1 MCRERRGWD
10 LRLSPGEHHAREGK
24 EWTGFRELKHFGS
37 GQKSK
42 TQTMR
47 AQNQK
52 YQNRFADE
60 TEEWNDQQCRRRQR
74 DQEGK
79 EERRFCHPELTVC
92 HCKFSTVRFLCCDQ
106 IDRPIE
112 GGTEVCWSEG
122 V

>member
-10 LRLSPGEHHAREGK
+10 LRQGPGEHRAREGK

-47 AQNQK
+47 AENQK

-60 TEEWNDQQCRRRQR
+60 TEEWNDQ
-74 DQEGK
+74 
-79 EERRFCHPELTVC
+79 
-92 HCKFSTVRFLCCDQ
+92 
-106 IDRPIE
+106 
-112 GGTEVCWSEG
+112 
-122 V
+122 